1 MKIKLLRIS
10 KHITQKELAKMV
22 GVSHVT
28 IARIEKDMIDQI
40 RVGTL
45 KKVAEALDTTVK
57 ELFFE
62 ENENKP
68 WIKTLKLQTKI
79 ERDNKEEF

>member
-1 MKIKLLRIS
+1 MKVKLLRIS

-45 KKVAEALDTTVK
+45 KKVAKALDTTVK
-57 ELFFE
+57 ELFFDE
-62 ENENKP
+62 E
-68 WIKTLKLQTKI
+68 
-79 ERDNKEEF
+79 ER